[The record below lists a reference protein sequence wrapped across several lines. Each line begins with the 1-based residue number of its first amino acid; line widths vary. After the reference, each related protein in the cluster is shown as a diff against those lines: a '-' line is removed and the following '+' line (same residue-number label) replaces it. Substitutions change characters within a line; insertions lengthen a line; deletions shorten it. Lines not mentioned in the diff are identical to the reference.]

1 MRKFFDEYSKVMLIV
16 FLLVCVG
23 VIVCD
28 VIQTFI
34 ALKLDRAEN
43 GHALALMAFGTGL
56 MALLGYCYKSF
67 KQKDSLNRNLLKID
81 SVGDVTAIPLKP
93 EKPKTGFG
101 ANNE

>member
-1 MRKFFDEYSKVMLIV
+1 MKKFFNEYSKVMLIV
-16 FLLVCVG
+16 FLTVCVG

-67 KQKDSLNRNLLKID
+67 KQKDSLNRNGLKVD
-81 SVGDVTAIPLKP
+81 DDGNVESIPI
-93 EKPKTGFG
+93 PKSDERKSATK
-101 ANNE
+101 

>member
-1 MRKFFDEYSKVMLIV
+1 MKKFFNEYSKVMLIV
-16 FLLVCVG
+16 FLTVCVG

-67 KQKDSLNRNLLKID
+67 KQKDSLNRNSLKID
-81 SVGDVTAIPLKP
+81 DNGKVESIPIPKP
-93 EKPKTGFG
+93 EEKKIGY
-101 ANNE
+101 